1 MKQLILFGSILLYSL
16 SGNAQSGKPD
26 PTVKK
31 SFAELGLGVNDFKR
45 IINEQWSTL
54 ITGSGSAAPGNYI
67 SANIKDADASA
78 AVTNVFKNGT
88 ILNLKV
94 SGGTT
99 DGLLSVFSNST
110 LNSKVSAEL
119 KYHVLFYQKQKLA
132 VYNEDLFEFN
142 NKKAQ
147 LEYDYKI
154 KSLAILGNKEL
165 NGLKKEKEE
174 LEKKMPKLDSV
185 YKRLEGLLKVEKDTR
200 KSDSLSVLKE
210 LAELELSTASERVK
224 FIDNSILKYP
234 SFAIQQF
241 NLDNWRAKEY
251 KKIKTSLP
259 VVGFRF
265 GWFSFA
271 YKVSKNGFKLFD
283 PSASFASQI
292 KDTNN
297 VSHEFTAQYSYY
309 DFSSLPN
316 RSLFMDA
323 GVVLALSDNFTDLKK
338 KEMQE
343 TSNYGPAPGDRES
356 TKKYNAYTGA
366 YKKKLSSAR
375 LFFDAYKFLFKENA
389 VALHIFPEYLVKE
402 DAKPTANLGIGAV
415 LSLKDGS
422 NGTSIVNTEIYY
434 NFLDLFDTK
443 NSDKGFW
450 ERNDIGLRFTFPIKF
465 KTK

>member
-224 FIDNSILKYP
+224 FIDNSIC
-234 SFAIQQF
+234 
-241 NLDNWRAKEY
+241 
-251 KKIKTSLP
+251 
-259 VVGFRF
+259 
-265 GWFSFA
+265 
-271 YKVSKNGFKLFD
+271 
-283 PSASFASQI
+283 
-292 KDTNN
+292 
-297 VSHEFTAQYSYY
+297 
-309 DFSSLPN
+309 
-316 RSLFMDA
+316 
-323 GVVLALSDNFTDLKK
+323 
-338 KEMQE
+338 
-343 TSNYGPAPGDRES
+343 ES
-356 TKKYNAYTGA
+356 
-366 YKKKLSSAR
+366 
-375 LFFDAYKFLFKENA
+375 
-389 VALHIFPEYLVKE
+389 
-402 DAKPTANLGIGAV
+402 
-415 LSLKDGS
+415 
-422 NGTSIVNTEIYY
+422 
-434 NFLDLFDTK
+434 
-443 NSDKGFW
+443 
-450 ERNDIGLRFTFPIKF
+450 
-465 KTK
+465 